1 MATQK
6 EIEAILKSIRQR
18 RDSWIFSTRRVNLMT
33 LAELGI
39 DQDEIL
45 EIIDHTLDWKDY
57 VEGPEADNH
66 VPPIPGN
73 VWIFGLSID
82 ETELYLKFQDRPEG
96 PVIWISIHQANYPMN
111 FPYK

>member
-1 MATQK
+1 VATQE
-6 EIEAILKSIRQR
+6 EIEAILKSICKR
-18 RDSWIFSTRRVNLMT
+18 RDSWIFSTRWVNLLT
-33 LAELGI
+33 LIELGI

-45 EIIDHTLDWKDY
+45 EIIDQTLDWRDY

-73 VWIFGLSID
+73 IWIFGLNVD
-82 ETELYLKFQDRPEG
+82 LYLKFQDRPEG